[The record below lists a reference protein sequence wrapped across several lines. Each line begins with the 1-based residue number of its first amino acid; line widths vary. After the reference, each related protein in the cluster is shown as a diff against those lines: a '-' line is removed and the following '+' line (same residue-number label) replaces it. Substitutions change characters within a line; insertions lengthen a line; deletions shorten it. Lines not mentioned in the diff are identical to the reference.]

1 MCKNIDIDINNMII
15 MVNSYISGLKDIIK
29 EDRARTFNIK
39 NKNIVI
45 INIVCDQVDIIIDI
59 INQLKDH
66 YDLEDPVDLQDL
78 EDIIYDLSYHMD
90 RYLDFTM
97 AYMAENDV
105 LNIALKN
112 QVDIIKNING
122 ILGLI
127 KIGLLAADPFTKMRS

>member
-1 MCKNIDIDINNMII
+1 MNKNINIDIDNMII
-15 MVNSYISGLKDIIK
+15 MVNSTINGLKDIIK

-45 INIVCDQVDIIIDI
+45 INIVCDQVDLIIDI

-78 EDIIYDLSYHMD
+78 DDIIYDLQYHID
-90 RYLDFTM
+90 RYLDFTR

-105 LNIALKN
+105 LQSTLKN
-112 QVDIIKNING
+112 QRDVIKNISD
-122 ILGLI
+122 ILTLI
-127 KIGLLAADPFTKMRS
+127 KISLPVTDPFTKIQT

>member
-1 MCKNIDIDINNMII
+1 MDKNINIDINNMII

-45 INIVCDQVDIIIDI
+45 INIVCDQVDLIIDR
-59 INQLKDH
+59 INRLKDH

-78 EDIIYDLSYHMD
+78 DDIIYDLQYHMD

-105 LNIALKN
+105 LQSALKN
-112 QVDIIKNING
+112 QVDVIKNISD
-122 ILGLI
+122 ILTLI
-127 KIGLLAADPFTKMRS
+127 KISLPVTDPFTKIQT

>member
-1 MCKNIDIDINNMII
+1 MNKNINIDINNMII

-45 INIVCDQVDIIIDI
+45 INIVCDQVDLIIDR
-59 INQLKDH
+59 INRLKDH

-78 EDIIYDLSYHMD
+78 DDIIYDLQYHMD
-90 RYLDFTM
+90 RYLDFTR

-105 LNIALKN
+105 LQSALKN
-112 QVDIIKNING
+112 QVDVIKNISD
-122 ILGLI
+122 ILTLI
-127 KIGLLAADPFTKMRS
+127 KISLPVTDPFTKIQT

>member
-1 MCKNIDIDINNMII
+1 MNKNIDIDINNMII
-15 MVNSYISGLKDIIK
+15 MVNSTINGLKDIIK

-59 INQLKDH
+59 INKLHDH

-78 EDIIYDLSYHMD
+78 DDIIYDLQYHID

-112 QVDIIKNING
+112 QRDVIKNISD
-122 ILGLI
+122 ILTLI
-127 KIGLLAADPFTKMRS
+127 KLSLPVTDPFTKI

>member
-1 MCKNIDIDINNMII
+1 MDKNINIDINNMII

-45 INIVCDQVDIIIDI
+45 INIVCDQVDLIIDI

-78 EDIIYDLSYHMD
+78 EDIIYDLQYHMD
-90 RYLDFTM
+90 RYLDFTR

-105 LNIALKN
+105 LQSTLKN
-112 QVDIIKNING
+112 QRDIIKNING

-127 KIGLLAADPFTKMRS
+127 KIGLLEADPFTKMRS

>member
-1 MCKNIDIDINNMII
+1 MDKNINIDINNMII

-45 INIVCDQVDIIIDI
+45 INIVCDQVDLMIDI
-59 INQLKDH
+59 INRLKDH

-78 EDIIYDLSYHMD
+78 EDIVYDLQYNMD
-90 RYLDFTM
+90 RYLDFTR

-112 QVDIIKNING
+112 QRDIIKNING

-127 KIGLLAADPFTKMRS
+127 KMGLVAADPFTKI

>member
-1 MCKNIDIDINNMII
+1 MCKNIDIDINNMVI
-15 MVNSYISGLKDIIK
+15 MVNSTISGLKDIIK

-45 INIVCDQVDIIIDI
+45 INIVCDQVDLIIDI

-66 YDLEDPVDLQDL
+66 YNLEDPVDLQDL
-78 EDIIYDLSYHMD
+78 EDIIYDLQYNMD
-90 RYLDFTM
+90 RYLDFTR

-105 LNIALKN
+105 LQSTLKN
-112 QVDIIKNING
+112 QRDVIKNISD

-127 KIGLLAADPFTKMRS
+127 KIGLFAADPYFTKR

>member
-1 MCKNIDIDINNMII
+1 MSKNINIDIDNMII
-15 MVNSYISGLKDIIK
+15 MVNSYISELKDIIK
-29 EDRARTFNIK
+29 ADRARTFNIK

-45 INIVCDQVDIIIDI
+45 INIVCDQVDLIIDI

-78 EDIIYDLSYHMD
+78 EDIIYDLQYHMD
-90 RYLDFTM
+90 RYLDFTR

-105 LNIALKN
+105 LQSALKN
-112 QVDIIKNING
+112 QRDIIKNISD

-127 KIGLLAADPFTKMRS
+127 KIGLLAADPFTKI

>member
-1 MCKNIDIDINNMII
+1 MDKNINIDINNMII
-15 MVNSYISGLKDIIK
+15 MVNSTISGLKDIIK

-45 INIVCDQVDIIIDI
+45 INILCDQVDMMIDI
-59 INQLKDH
+59 INRLKDH

-78 EDIIYDLSYHMD
+78 EDIVYDLQYHMD
-90 RYLDFTM
+90 RYLDFTR

-105 LNIALKN
+105 LNMALKN
-112 QVDIIKNING
+112 QRDIIKNTSD

-127 KIGLLAADPFTKMRS
+127 KIGLAEADPFTKI

>member
-1 MCKNIDIDINNMII
+1 MDKNIDIDVNSMII
-15 MVNSYISGLKDIIK
+15 MVNSTISGLKDIIK

-45 INIVCDQVDIIIDI
+45 INIVCDQVDLIINI

-78 EDIIYDLSYHMD
+78 EDIIYDLQYHID
-90 RYLDFTM
+90 RYLDFTR

-112 QVDIIKNING
+112 QVDIIKNISD

-127 KIGLLAADPFTKMRS
+127 KIGLLAADPFTKI

>member
-1 MCKNIDIDINNMII
+1 MDKNIDIDINNMII

-45 INIVCDQVDIIIDI
+45 INIVCDQVDLIIDI
-59 INQLKDH
+59 INRLKDH

-78 EDIIYDLSYHMD
+78 EDIIYDLQYHMD
-90 RYLDFTM
+90 RYLDFTR

-105 LNIALKN
+105 LQSTLKN
-112 QVDIIKNING
+112 QRDIIKNING

-127 KIGLLAADPFTKMRS
+127 KIGLLEADPFTKI

>member
-1 MCKNIDIDINNMII
+1 MDKNINIDINNMII

-45 INIVCDQVDIIIDI
+45 INIVCDQVDLIIDI

-78 EDIIYDLSYHMD
+78 EDIIYNLQYNMD
-90 RYLDFTM
+90 RYLDFTR

-105 LNIALKN
+105 LQSTLKN
-112 QVDIIKNING
+112 QRDIIKNING

-127 KIGLLAADPFTKMRS
+127 KIGLLEADPFTKI

>member
-1 MCKNIDIDINNMII
+1 MCKNINIDIDNMII

-59 INQLKDH
+59 INKLHDH

-78 EDIIYDLSYHMD
+78 EDIIYDL
-90 RYLDFTM
+90 
-97 AYMAENDV
+97 
-105 LNIALKN
+105 
-112 QVDIIKNING
+112 
-122 ILGLI
+122 
-127 KIGLLAADPFTKMRS
+127 

>member
-1 MCKNIDIDINNMII
+1 MSKNINIDIDNMII
-15 MVNSYISGLKDIIK
+15 TVNSYISGLKDIIK
-29 EDRARTFNIK
+29 ADRARTFNIK

-45 INIVCDQVDIIIDI
+45 INIVCDQVDLIIDI

-78 EDIIYDLSYHMD
+78 EDIIYDLQYHMD
-90 RYLDFTM
+90 RYLDFTR

-105 LNIALKN
+105 LQSALKN
-112 QVDIIKNING
+112 QRDIIKNISD

-127 KIGLLAADPFTKMRS
+127 KIGLLAADPFTKI

>member
-1 MCKNIDIDINNMII
+1 MNKNIDIDIDNMII
-15 MVNSYISGLKDIIK
+15 MVNSTINGLKDIIK

-45 INIVCDQVDIIIDI
+45 INIVCDQVDLIIDI

-78 EDIIYDLSYHMD
+78 DDIIYDLQYHID
-90 RYLDFTM
+90 RYLDFTR

-105 LNIALKN
+105 LQSTLKN
-112 QVDIIKNING
+112 QRDVIKNISD
-122 ILGLI
+122 ILTLI
-127 KIGLLAADPFTKMRS
+127 KISLPVTDPFTKIQT